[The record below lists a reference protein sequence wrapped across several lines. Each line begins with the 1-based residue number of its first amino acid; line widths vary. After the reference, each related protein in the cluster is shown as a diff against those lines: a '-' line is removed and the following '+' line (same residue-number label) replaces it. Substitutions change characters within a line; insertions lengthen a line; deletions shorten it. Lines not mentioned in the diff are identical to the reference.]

1 MVSAPVSE
9 PCCPLLCLP
18 CETLVST
25 PPVHPCLPPSLPP
38 SLPACLSVETGK
50 SHGFLH
56 SVADSMRESSGIAR
70 HDAPKPSVQLPE
82 GEAPEPGTV
91 EKIKAS
97 ISGVAGASQVLGWGA
112 HGSKGEKVKVEGSAP
127 SVEMG
132 APSVEAGAAGAD
144 ASVSAPSVDV
154 DASAAVPS
162 VEGDV
167 SVPSASAEGGLKL
180 PSGSADVGGCEFLF
194 CLLFREDPPVVRK
207 GAFCSKHV
215 SCVWLDSFVR
225 QGRFVIP
232 GDEGRRQ
239 LLFNSGV
246 PCVVP
251 CR

>member
-1 MVSAPVSE
+1 MLGVFVDFPTFLCSLRTQLFRKVIHGVGTSLRA
-9 PCCPLLCLP
+9 LLP
-18 CETLVST
+18 
-25 PPVHPCLPPSLPP
+25 PPVPTMRNPRFDPPRPSLPP
-38 SLPACLSVETGK
+38 SLPPCLSVEK

-144 ASVSAPSVDV
+144 VSVSAPSVDV

-180 PSGSADVGGCEFLF
+180 PSGSTDVGGCEFLF
-194 CLLFREDPPVVRK
+194 LLLFCEDPPVVRK
-207 GAFCSKHV
+207 GAFCLKHV
-215 SCVWLDSFVR
+215 SCV
-225 QGRFVIP
+225 
-232 GDEGRRQ
+232 
-239 LLFNSGV
+239 
-246 PCVVP
+246 
-251 CR
+251 